1 MARKR
6 KSSSKRSDDQLNL
19 SGGNGGHIEIE
30 KVPVGIFAEKAYLD
44 YSMYVVL
51 DRALPH
57 VADGLKPVQR
67 RIIYAMSE
75 LGLSASAKFKKSAR
89 TVGDVLGKYH
99 PHGDSA
105 CYEAMVLLAQ
115 PFSLRYPLVE
125 GQGNW
130 GSADDPKSFAAMRYT
145 EARLA
150 RFAETLLSELGHG
163 TADWVPNFDG
173 TLSEPKLLPS
183 RLPHVLLNG
192 TSGIAVGMATDIPS
206 HNVREV
212 VSACVAILDDPH
224 TKFEQICKLIQ
235 GPDLPTEAEIITPR
249 EEIHEIYRTGNG
261 TFRMRAKW
269 EKEDGD
275 VVVTALPYQVSGSKV
290 LQQIAQQMQ
299 AKKLPMVDDLRDES
313 DHENPTRLVIVPR
326 SNRVDVDELM
336 AHLFATTDL
345 ERSYRV
351 NLTMIGLDG
360 RPRVFG
366 LRDLLEE
373 WLEFRAETVR
383 RRLQHRFDEVLKRLH
398 VLDGYLVA
406 YLNIDEVIRI
416 IRFEDDPKA
425 VLMETFD
432 LTDIQAD
439 AILDLKLKYLNKL
452 EEIEINREQ
461 KELAEERDRLK
472 KILDSK
478 ARLRKE
484 VRRELLEDAET
495 YGDDRR
501 TPIVERAAAKALDET
516 ALIPSEAVTVVLSQK
531 GWVRAAK
538 GHDIDPTGLQYRG
551 GDGFLHA
558 SRGRSNQS
566 AVFLDSTG
574 RTYSVASHSLPSAK
588 GHGEPLSS
596 NVTPPPG
603 ASFTGVMMGDAED
616 LWLLATT
623 NGYGFVARLDDMQTK
638 QKAGKATVNVAKG
651 ATTLAPHRV
660 WNHDSDLVAAVT
672 NEGKLLVFRAN
683 ELPVLGRG
691 KGVQTLK
698 IHKAKGLLQAEH
710 IVAVAVVPEGGELTV
725 YSGKRYVSL
734 KGDDLAQYVGKRAQ
748 RGLKLPRGFQNPYA
762 LASVDKW
769 VPNPD
774 TVN

>member
-1 MARKR
+1 M
-6 KSSSKRSDDQLNL
+6 NL
-19 SGGNGGHIEIE
+19 AGGHGGHVEVE
-30 KVPVGIFAEKAYLD
+30 KVPVGVFAEKAYLD

-67 RIIYAMSE
+67 RIVYAMSE

-115 PFSLRYPLVE
+115 PFSMRYPLVD

-145 EARLA
+145 EARLT
-150 RFAETLLSELGHG
+150 RFAETLLSELDQG

-173 TLSEPKLLPS
+173 TLDEPKLLPS

-192 TSGIAVGMATDIPS
+192 TSGIAVGMATDIPA

-212 VSACVAILDDPH
+212 VQACVAILDNEH
-224 TKFEQICKLIQ
+224 TTFEEICNLVH
-235 GPDLPTEAEIITPR
+235 GPDLPTDAEIITPR

-261 TFRMRAKW
+261 TYRMRAKW
-269 EKEDGD
+269 EKEEGD

-299 AKKLPMVDDLRDES
+299 ARKLPMVEDLRDES
-313 DHENPTRLVIVPR
+313 DHENPTRLIIVPR

-366 LRDLLEE
+366 LRDLIEE

-383 RRLQHRFDEVLKRLH
+383 RRLQHRFDEVLRRLH

-432 LTDIQAD
+432 LTDIQTA

-461 KELAEERDRLK
+461 KELAGERDQLK

-501 TPIVERAAAKALDET
+501 SPLVARSAAKALDET
-516 ALIPSEAVTVVLSQK
+516 ALIPSEPVTVVLSQK

-538 GHDIDPTGLQYRG
+538 GHDIDPTGLQYKS

-558 SRGRSNQS
+558 ARGRSNQS

-574 RTYSVASHSLPSAK
+574 RTYSVPAHSLPSAK

-596 NVTPPPG
+596 HVSPPPG
-603 ASFTGVMMGDAED
+603 ANFTGALMGDGED
-616 LWLLATT
+616 LWFLATN
-623 NGYGFVARLDDMQTK
+623 NGYGFIARVDDMQTK

-651 ATTLAPHRV
+651 ASTLAPQRV
-660 WNHDSDLVAAVT
+660 FNHDSDLVAAVT
-672 NEGKLLVFRAN
+672 NEGKLLVFPAN
-683 ELPVLGRG
+683 ELPILGRG

-710 IVAVAVVPEGGELTV
+710 IVAVAVVPAGGEITV
-725 YSGKRYVSL
+725 YAGKRYVTL
-734 KGDDLAQYVGKRAQ
+734 KGEDLAQYVGKRAQ
-748 RGLKLPRGFQNPYA
+748 RGLKLPRGFQNVQA
-762 LASVDKW
+762 VASVDKW
-769 VPNPD
+769 IPAQDP
-774 TVN
+774 VN